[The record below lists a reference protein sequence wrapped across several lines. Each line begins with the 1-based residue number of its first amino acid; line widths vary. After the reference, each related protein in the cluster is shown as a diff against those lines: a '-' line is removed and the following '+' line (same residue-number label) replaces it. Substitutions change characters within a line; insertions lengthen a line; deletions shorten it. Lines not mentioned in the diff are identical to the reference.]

1 VLALALVLT
10 LLSLVQSM
18 YRARQGR
25 CALLK
30 WRTEIEALPTGGTL
44 YELPAESEREP
55 FPTLPFTALALT
67 PFLGLGDL
75 PGAFAWAAFKLGLA
89 WWCVLTAMEFAAGRP
104 RDYPAWAAFI
114 VLCLSVRVFASDV
127 AHGNVNL
134 PIAGVLVASA
144 VAWCR
149 GRDLQ
154 AGLWIGL
161 GAVLKVTPLLFV
173 LYFVRKRSPRALAGV
188 ALGIALFAFVVPG
201 AVLGW
206 EHNLELSRTWWT
218 QTARPYLV
226 GSKVGLMQ
234 SEHINQS
241 LLGVIARL
249 ATSAV
254 SIPAQPPQ
262 WPADVRVN
270 LLELSPAGL
279 VFVHRAACALVLI
292 VLVWCCRAP
301 RSTRASAVT
310 LGEWAVVALAMLM
323 LSERSWKQHYVTL
336 FLPVVFLAWHALR
349 PGSPESWRRVAWS
362 ALIASAALHGLSG
375 SGVLGSRTS
384 DLAEAY
390 GAFLWGGVALLA
402 ACAWLLVREPAP
414 EPARAKARAPSSGPP
429 TREYHPSP

>member
-10 LLSLVQSM
+10 VLSLVQSIH
-18 YRARQGR
+18 RARQGR

-30 WRTEIEALPTGGTL
+30 WRTDIEALPTGGTPYDL
-44 YELPAESEREP
+44 SAESDREP

-75 PGAFAWAAFKLGLA
+75 PGAFAWATFKLGLA

-104 RDYPAWAAFI
+104 RDYPAWAGFL
-114 VLCLSVRVFASDV
+114 VLCLCVRVFASDV
-127 AHGNVNL
+127 AHGNLNL

-144 VAWCR
+144 VAWSR

-154 AGLWIGL
+154 AGFWIGL

-173 LYFVRKRSPRALAGV
+173 LYFVRKRSARALAGI
-188 ALGIALFAFVVPG
+188 ALGIAIFAFVVPG

-206 EHNLELSRTWWT
+206 QRNLELSQTWWT
-218 QTARPYLV
+218 QTARPYVV
-226 GSKVGLMQ
+226 GSNVGLMQ

-254 SIPAQPPQ
+254 AIPAQAPE
-262 WPADVRVN
+262 WPHDVRVN
-270 LLELSPAGL
+270 LLELSPAWL
-279 VFVHRAACALVLI
+279 VLVHRAACALVLV

-301 RSTRASAVT
+301 RSARASAET

-375 SGVLGSRTS
+375 SGVLGSSIS

-390 GAFLWGGVALLA
+390 GTFLWGAVALLA

-414 EPARAKARAPSSGPP
+414 EPARAKPPAPIPAAPP
-429 TREYHPSP
+429 REYHPSP

>member
-10 LLSLVQSM
+10 VLSLVQSVH
-18 YRARQGR
+18 RARQGR

-30 WRTEIEALPTGGTL
+30 WRAAIEALPTGGTPYDL
-44 YELPAESEREP
+44 VPETAREP

-75 PGAFAWAAFKLGLA
+75 PGAFAWAVFKLGLA

-104 RDYPAWAAFI
+104 RDYPPWAMLVVL
-114 VLCLSVRVFASDV
+114 VLCARVFGSDV
-127 AHGNVNL
+127 AHGNLNL

-144 VAWCR
+144 VAWSR
-149 GRDLQ
+149 GRELQ

-161 GAVLKVTPLLFV
+161 GTVLKVTPLLFA
-173 LYFVRKRSPRALAGV
+173 LYFVRKQSLRALAGV

-206 EHNLELSRTWWT
+206 ERNLELSQAWWT
-218 QTARPYLV
+218 QTARPYLAGDDV
-226 GSKVGLMQ
+226 ALMQ

-241 LLGVIARL
+241 LIGVLARL
-249 ATSAV
+249 ATAAV
-254 SIPAQPPQ
+254 AIPAHPPN
-262 WPADVRVN
+262 WPVDVRVN
-270 LLELSPAGL
+270 LIDLSPTAL
-279 VFVHRAACALVLI
+279 FVLHRAACLLVLV

-301 RSTRASAVT
+301 RSTRTGAVT
-310 LGEWAVVALAMLM
+310 AGEWAMVALAMLM

-349 PGSPESWRRVAWS
+349 AGAPQAWRRAAWA
-362 ALIASAALHGLSG
+362 ALIASAATHALSG
-375 SGVLGSRTS
+375 SGVLGAKGS

-390 GAFLWGGVALLA
+390 GAFLWGGVALFA
-402 ACAWLLVREPAP
+402 ACAWLLLREPEPEAAP
-414 EPARAKARAPSSGPP
+414 AQARAPKPAPP
-429 TREYHPSP
+429 KGYHPSP